1 MNPIIEINESN
12 KTRLYEALG
21 QIVVAFKTLELVVEG
36 IIFCSLQVPAAQV
49 RVLLAGIAFD
59 IKVTNMSLIVR
70 ERHTCNDLESFV
82 PSLDELVARC
92 HYCGKQ
98 SDEWLQSHWVP
109 GLNAESGYVK
119 RLQSTDFVSN
129 FNSLELDSV
138 SLLELENF
146 IPCLN
151 ATTGNLQRFHQNLF
165 LHFGRIRGP
174 QALNDYMQAPLSAE
188 NDSWG

>member
-21 QIVVAFKTLELVVEG
+21 QMVVSFKALELVVEG
-36 IIFCSLQVPAAQV
+36 IIFCGLQVPAAQV
-49 RVLLAGIAFD
+49 RILLAGISFNV
-59 IKVTNMSLIVR
+59 KVTNMSVIVR
-70 ERHTCNDLESFV
+70 ERHTGNDLESFV
-82 PSLDELVARC
+82 PTLDMLVERC

-98 SDEWLQSHWVP
+98 CDEWLQSYWVP

-119 RLQSTDFVSN
+119 RLQPTGFASN

-138 SLLELENF
+138 SLLEVESF
-146 IPCLN
+146 IPCLK
-151 ATTGNLQRFHQNLF
+151 ATTSNLHGFHQNLF

-188 NDSWG
+188 NDSCG